1 MKYEFRD
8 PINQKL
14 AQTYLRMLKEDHGM
28 EDAAAHVHAAWMSR
42 NEKNPYNAAQ
52 HVDYEDLP
60 EHEKEED
67 RKHITMAGRFFAEN
81 LKGKDES
88 HAEYHERIANMI
100 GTNIHDAWRS
110 GRKVIGENP
119 DGTVRYEP
127 RDKVDT
133 KVGGSQDIANT
144 PFHQLSAG
152 HKEENYLAGHAAVA
166 AYIKHM
172 SGINESHTA
181 KEIAG
186 TPTRELRNLS
196 ATYQRSA
203 QAHGDKYDAALKAGD
218 KEAAAKHHANM
229 INDTDEAF
237 DLRAEIVKR
246 SKSGRLG
253 K

>member
-42 NEKNPYNAAQ
+42 NKKNDYNAAQ
-52 HVDYEDLP
+52 HVDYKDLP
-60 EHEKEED
+60 EHEKQKD
-67 RKHITMAGRFFAEN
+67 REHITMAGRFFAEN
-81 LKGKDES
+81 PKGKDES
-88 HAEYHERIANMI
+88 HAEHHERIANMI
-100 GTNIHDAWRS
+100 GTNLHDAWRS

-127 RDKVDT
+127 RDKPDT

-144 PFHQLSAG
+144 PFHQLTAG

-166 AYIKHM
+166 AHIKHM

-186 TPTRELRNLS
+186 MRTAELRNLA
-196 ATYQRSA
+196 ATYERSA
-203 QAHGDKYDAALKAGD
+203 SDHGVKHDAAVEAGEKDKAAMLKKKMLD
-218 KEAAAKHHANM
+218 HA
-229 INDTDEAF
+229 DEAM
-237 DLRAEIVKR
+237 DIRDEIRK
-246 SKSGRLG
+246 RLG